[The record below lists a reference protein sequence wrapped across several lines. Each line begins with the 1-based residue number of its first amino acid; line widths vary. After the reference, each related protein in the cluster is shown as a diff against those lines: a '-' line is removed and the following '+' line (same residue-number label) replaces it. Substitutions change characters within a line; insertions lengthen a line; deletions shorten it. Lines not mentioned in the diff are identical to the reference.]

1 MDTVRSNKSE
11 RQEKALKQKRKYLKW
26 TFLSMLITFSLSV
39 LMNIV
44 SEIAINEDT
53 PAGIALCVL
62 LAIILIGV
70 LFDIVGTAVTAAE
83 EAPFHSMA
91 SHRVKGAA
99 TGITLL
105 RNAERVSNICNDVIG
120 DICGIVSGSTTA
132 VIVGMLFAEKDATYA
147 FWGGILVAACV
158 ASLTVGGKA
167 FGKGIAI
174 SKSNDIVYMV
184 AKALSVFEKD
194 AKANGKKKNSK

>member
-1 MDTVRSNKSE
+1 MDTVRSSKPDH
-11 RQEKALKQKRKYLKW
+11 QEKATKQKKKYLKW
-26 TFLSMLITFSLSV
+26 AFMSTGITFSLSV
-39 LMNIV
+39 LINIV
-44 SEIAINEDT
+44 SEVAIKGS

-70 LFDIVGTAVTAAE
+70 LFDVVGTAVTAAE

-91 SHRVKGAA
+91 ARRIKGASK
-99 TGITLL
+99 GINLL

-132 VIVGMLFAEKDATYA
+132 VIVGMLFAEKGVTAA
-147 FWGGILVAACV
+147 FWGGIIVTACV

-174 SKSNDIVYMV
+174 SKSNDIVFMV

-194 AKANGKKKNSK
+194 AKSNGNKKHSK

>member
-1 MDTVRSNKSE
+1 MDTVRSSKPDH
-11 RQEKALKQKRKYLKW
+11 QEKAAKQKRKYLKW
-26 TFLSMLITFSLSV
+26 ALLSTILTFSLSV
-39 LMNIV
+39 LINIV
-44 SEIAINEDT
+44 SEVAIKGS

-70 LFDIVGTAVTAAE
+70 LFDVVGTAVTAAE

-91 SHRVKGAA
+91 SRRVKGASK
-99 TGITLL
+99 GIVLL

-132 VIVGMLFAEKDATYA
+132 VIVGMLFEKGTEFA
-147 FWGGILVAACV
+147 FWGGIVVTACV

-174 SKSNDIVYMV
+174 SKSNDIVFVV

-194 AKANGKKKNSK
+194 AKTNGKKKNSK

>member
-1 MDTVRSNKSE
+1 MDNVRSSKTDST
-11 RQEKALKQKRKYLKW
+11 EKGNKQKKKYLKW
-26 TFLSMLITFSLSV
+26 AFLSMVITFSLSV
-39 LMNIV
+39 LINIV
-44 SEIAINEDT
+44 SEVAIKGA
-53 PAGIALCVL
+53 PAVIALCVL
-62 LAIILIGV
+62 LAIIFIGV

-91 SHRVKGAA
+91 SHRVRGAV
-99 TGITLL
+99 ISIELL

-132 VIVGMLFAEKDATYA
+132 VIVGMLFVQGSDLA
-147 FWGGILVAACV
+147 FWGGILVTACV

-174 SKSNDIVYMV
+174 SKSNDIVFMV

-194 AKANGKKKNSK
+194 AKTNGNKKNSK

>member
-1 MDTVRSNKSE
+1 MDTVRSSKSE
-11 RQEKALKQKRKYLKW
+11 RQEKALKQKRKYLRW

-62 LAIILIGV
+62 FAIILIGV

-83 EAPFHSMA
+83 EAPFHSMS

-99 TGITLL
+99 TGINLL

-132 VIVGMLFAEKDATYA
+132 VIVGMLFAEKGATYA

>member
-1 MDTVRSNKSE
+1 METVRSSKYE

-26 TFLSMLITFSLSV
+26 AFMSMGITFSLSM
-39 LMNIV
+39 LINIV
-44 SEIAINEDT
+44 SESSIKGS
-53 PAGIALCVL
+53 PAWVALLVL
-62 LAIILIGV
+62 FAIILIGV
-70 LFDIVGTAVTAAE
+70 VFDIVGTAVTAAE

-91 SHRVKGAA
+91 SRRVKGA
-99 TGITLL
+99 TKGIMLL

-132 VIVGMLFAEKDATYA
+132 VIVGMLFVKGTDFA
-147 FWGGILVAACV
+147 FWGGIAVTACV
-158 ASLTVGGKA
+158 AALTVGGKA

-174 SKSNDIVYMV
+174 SKSNDIVFMV

>member
-1 MDTVRSNKSE
+1 MDTVRSSKSDH
-11 RQEKALKQKRKYLKW
+11 QEKAAKQKRKYLKW
-26 TFLSMLITFSLSV
+26 TLLSMLITFSLSV

-62 LAIILIGV
+62 LAIIFIGV

-91 SHRVKGAA
+91 SRRVKGASK
-99 TGITLL
+99 GITLL

-132 VIVGMLFAEKDATYA
+132 VIVGMLFQKGSTYA
-147 FWGGILVAACV
+147 FWGGIAVAACV

-174 SKSNDIVYMV
+174 SKSNDIVFMV

-194 AKANGKKKNSK
+194 AKSNGKKKNTK